1 MSARHLALSPQRT
14 STAELLD
21 VAAARR
27 GMVSVEVSH
36 PVPEQLAGACH
47 YYGGPLFADKVAP
60 ALGLALLEPHDAWL
74 PGLPPELTGRTIE
87 AMSLGDARRLRHPMF
102 VKPPSDKGFEAGVY
116 ADGTRLPGP
125 DKLPART
132 PVQVSE
138 IVTFAREYRL
148 FVLDGEVRA
157 ASRYAVFGR
166 LDAAPV
172 DEDPERDAVL
182 GFAEDV
188 LGAAADSLPSAVVVD
203 VGLITPADRH
213 DSQWAVVEAN
223 MAWFANSYAAD
234 PDRVLDVVLAAAHP
248 ARETAERDRDFV
260 RRV

>member
-1 MSARHLALSPQRT
+1 M
-14 STAELLD
+14 
-21 VAAARR
+21 AA
-27 GMVSVEVSH
+27 VEVTR
-36 PVPEQLAGACH
+36 PVSERLVGASH

-60 ALGLALLEPHDAWL
+60 ALGLALLEPCDAWL
-74 PGLPPELTGRTIE
+74 PALPPEVTGRTIE
-87 AMSLGDARRLRHPMF
+87 AMSLGDARRLRRPMF

-125 DKLPART
+125 DKLPAQT

-166 LDAAPV
+166 LDAGPIKG
-172 DEDPERDAVL
+172 DPEHDAVL
-182 GFAEDV
+182 GFAGELLDAV
-188 LGAAADSLPSAVVVD
+188 ADSLPSAVVVD
-203 VGLITPADRH
+203 VGLITPPDRGGPR
-213 DSQWAVVEAN
+213 WAVVEAN

-248 ARETAERDRDFV
+248 AGETAERDRNFV
-260 RRV
+260 RPA

>member
-1 MSARHLALSPQRT
+1 MNARHLALSSQWT
-14 STAELLD
+14 STSEVLG

-27 GMVSVEVSH
+27 GMVPVEVSQ
-36 PVPEQLAGACH
+36 PVPERLVGTSH

-74 PGLPPELTGRTIE
+74 PGLPSEVTGRTVE
-87 AMSLGDARRLRHPMF
+87 AMTLGDARQLPRPMF

-125 DKLPART
+125 DKLPAST

-166 LDAAPV
+166 LDSVPIGQ
-172 DEDPERDAVL
+172 DPERDAVL
-182 GFAEDV
+182 GFAEDL
-188 LGAAADSLPSAVVVD
+188 LGAVADSLPSAVVVD
-203 VGLITPADRH
+203 VGLITYADRGGPR
-213 DSQWAVVEAN
+213 WAVVEAN

-248 ARETAERDRDFV
+248 AWQTSERDRDFV
-260 RRV
+260 RPV